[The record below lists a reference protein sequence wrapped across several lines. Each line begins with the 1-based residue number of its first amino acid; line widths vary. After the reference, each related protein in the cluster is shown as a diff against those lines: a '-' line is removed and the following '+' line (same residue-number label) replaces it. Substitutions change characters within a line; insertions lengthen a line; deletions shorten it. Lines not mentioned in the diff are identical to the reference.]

1 MPATRDVMQRPRHGR
16 TGPSGGDGGR
26 GGYMHE
32 IDHRDRCIRFGK
44 QRGDGRKSAW
54 SQT

>member
-1 MPATRDVMQRPRHGR
+1 MPATRNVMERPRHGR
-16 TGPSGGDGGR
+16 TGPGGGDSGR
-26 GGYMHE
+26 GGYVHE
-32 IDHRDRCIRFGK
+32 IDHRDRRIRFGK